1 VTVPLFD
8 GRREFEAQRADLLR
22 AAEEVLESGEY
33 ILGERVRRFEDEVVR
48 YVGGGHAVGVASG
61 TDALILALR
70 AVGVG
75 PGDRVLTTPF
85 TFMAT
90 ASAIV
95 NVGAEPVFVDVERDT
110 LNLDPEK
117 AREAL
122 EGRSTV
128 LRRLRVDPPSI
139 KAIVPVHLFGLPVDL
154 DRFLDLGRD
163 FGLRVIQDAAQAFGS
178 RHRGRMIGADPDLT
192 TFSFFPTKN
201 LGGFGDGGMIVTPDE
216 ETAEHLRLL
225 RAHGATWKYVHDLV
239 GTNSRL
245 DALQAAL
252 LSVRLGRIDAALK
265 ARTRIATAYDQALAE
280 LPAIG
285 RPARHSF
292 ADRTFHQYVIRVD
305 ERRRDRIQV
314 GLSEREVESAVHYPR
329 PLHLQGALA
338 NLGYRGGDF
347 PEAEAASRGVI
358 SLPIFPSLHEEE
370 VAQVT
375 SSLVELLAEVSV
387 R

>member
-8 GRREFEAQRADLLR
+8 GRREFETHRAELLR
-22 AAEEVLESGEY
+22 AAGEVLESGEY
-33 ILGERVRRFEDEVVR
+33 ILGERVQRFEDEVVR

-70 AVGVG
+70 VVGVG

-95 NVGAEPVFVDVERDT
+95 NAGAEPVFADIEPDT
-110 LNLDPEK
+110 LNLDPGK

-122 EGRSTV
+122 EGRSPV
-128 LRRLRVDPPSI
+128 LRRLGVDPASI
-139 KAIVPVHLFGLPVDL
+139 RAIVPVHLFGLPVDV

-163 FGLRVIQDAAQAFGS
+163 FGIPVIQDAAQAFGS
-178 RHRGRMIGADPDLT
+178 RYRGRVIGADPDLT

-201 LGGFGDGGMIVTPDE
+201 LGGFGDGGMIVTPVE

-225 RAHGATWKYVHDLV
+225 RAHGATGKYVHDLV

-252 LSVRLGRIDAALK
+252 LSVRLERIDAALK
-265 ARTRIATAYDQALAE
+265 ARARIAAAYDLALTD

-285 RPARHSF
+285 RPARHAFS
-292 ADRTFHQYVIRVD
+292 DRTFHQYVIRSGGQ
-305 ERRRDRIQV
+305 RDRIRA
-314 GLSEREVESAVHYPR
+314 GLSGRGVESGVHYPR

-338 NLGYRGGDF
+338 NLGYREGDF
-347 PEAEAASRGVI
+347 PEAECASRDVV
-358 SLPIFPSLHEEE
+358 SLPIFPSMREEE
-370 VAQVT
+370 CAQVV
-375 SSLVELLAEVSV
+375 SSLAELLTEVNV
-387 R
+387 A